1 MTNST
6 VTATVLLSSRKKIW
20 VPPKKQTNL
29 LTPMGWIL
37 YDIVW
42 QISIEPPFFS
52 RDTAVMLCSQRT
64 ELPKPAFL
72 DGALTIVKNC
82 IARRLKSSCT
92 FRSVLLALHFG
103 LVKSCSNPFNLC
115 QLVEGTWDKKTVPCF
130 KDVIFKIASTMK
142 CCDYFMWKFGLQDWQ
157 EIQPSTARL
166 PQAASQLLR
175 AGGWKV

>member
-1 MTNST
+1 MILCGRRPTQMINFRNNFWWFQLN
-6 VTATVLLSSRKKIW
+6 LLSSAETLLSCSAHKEPSCQSPRFSMVHWPSSKTASLGERKAA
-20 VPPKKQTNL
+20 
-29 LTPMGWIL
+29 G
-37 YDIVW
+37 
-42 QISIEPPFFS
+42 
-52 RDTAVMLCSQRT
+52 
-64 ELPKPAFL
+64 
-72 DGALTIVKNC
+72 
-82 IARRLKSSCT
+82 T

-130 KDVIFKIASTMK
+130 KDVIFKIASTIE

-166 PQAASQLLR
+166 PQAAAQLLR